1 MKRTLVGSALKITV
15 ALGLVPS
22 LALAVTPPPDVPDAG
37 SSALLLGAGAIGLY
51 LARRFLV
58 RRR

>member
-1 MKRTLVGSALKITV
+1 MRRTLVGSALKITA

-37 SSALLLGAGAIGLY
+37 SSALLLGAGVVGLY
-51 LARRFLV
+51 LARRFFV